1 MKDMVS
7 GDIKMS
13 NEKIENV
20 IQRCRDRIDRS
31 LDCNVGDII
40 RLIEEIEKS
49 KQQVQRQQSYPIWHG
64 FGSGD

>member
-1 MKDMVS
+1 MES

-31 LDCNVGDII
+31 LDCNVGDVV
-40 RLIEEIEKS
+40 RLIEEIEKN
-49 KQQVQRQQSYPIWHG
+49 KQHAQRQQSYPIWHG